1 MPKKEPLYPHVPKS
15 KKKAEPR
22 LVPVQS
28 FQSAARKSF
37 LLWLDSGVIADAII
51 ENLQEQGLS
60 VTVENMKTV
69 WLSFLEN
76 EMPSGLRSTIKYTL

>member
-1 MPKKEPLYPHVPKS
+1 MGKEPLYPHVPKS
-15 KKKAEPR
+15 KKKAEPT
-22 LVPVQS
+22 
-28 FQSAARKSF
+28 AARESF

-69 WLSFLEN
+69 WLSFLES
-76 EMPSGLRSTIKYTL
+76 EMPDGLRSTIKYTL